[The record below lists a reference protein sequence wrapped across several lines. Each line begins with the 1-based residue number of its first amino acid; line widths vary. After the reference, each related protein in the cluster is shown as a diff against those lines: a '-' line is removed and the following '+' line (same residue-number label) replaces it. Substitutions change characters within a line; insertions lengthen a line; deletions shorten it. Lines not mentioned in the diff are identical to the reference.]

1 VAAFRSKSGEGQRAP
16 VSGSAQ
22 TTSVTDEEAEG
33 VFHRRAGRRTEEG
46 GGPDGLLSGG
56 RINGAALMPTSGA
69 N

>member
-1 VAAFRSKSGEGQRAP
+1 MRKQR
-16 VSGSAQ
+16 GCF
-22 TTSVTDEEAEG
+22 TDEQEEEL
-33 VFHRRAGRRTEEG
+33 RR

>member
-33 VFHRRAGRRTEEG
+33 VFHRRAGRRTKEG
-46 GGPDGLLSGG
+46 GGPDSLLSGG

>member
-33 VFHRRAGRRTEEG
+33 VFHRRAGRRTKEGEG
-46 GGPDGLLSGG
+46 GVLT
-56 RINGAALMPTSGA
+56 AF
-69 N
+69 